1 MKYSRDS
8 DYNQHRSVQSLL
20 LNDYSTIIK
29 DIGKFMRTEPCLAR
43 GHVDVIQHE
52 RALAPCQ

>member
-20 LNDYSTIIK
+20 LNDWSTIIK
-29 DIGKFMRTEPCLAR
+29 DREIYEDNALFVSGTR
-43 GHVDVIQHE
+43 GRDS
-52 RALAPCQ
+52 A